1 LRVARALEPTI
12 ARVFGLVRGG
22 VGLAQ
27 DSLATAQHA
36 KGIVMSDIHEIL
48 VAVDFSQGSKAALAQ
63 AAFMA
68 QRVGAHLHV
77 LHVWGGPEFVPPD
90 ESTSDTTVSSFSRA
104 LEAQATRELEKF
116 VNEAKERGIAI
127 EHSFMESGVASSTI
141 VAVAKRHKYDLI
153 VLGTHGRTGVAHALL
168 GSVAERV
175 VRQAHCPVV
184 TVREQTAER
193 TPAIRRILSPVDYS
207 QGSRRALDYAST
219 IARAFR
225 AELDVVH
232 VWDRPSYVA
241 EDVIVHA
248 PDVTQRSLGDLIRE
262 NAERQMNDFLASHS
276 GAKNEGSR
284 QFPPHRL
291 LSGEPASTLIGE
303 LDKGEYDLVV
313 LGTHGRTGL
322 KRFLLGSIAE
332 KLVRYSPVPVITVPP
347 LRVSD
352 T

>member
-1 LRVARALEPTI
+1 
-12 ARVFGLVRGG
+12 
-22 VGLAQ
+22 
-27 DSLATAQHA
+27 
-36 KGIVMSDIHEIL
+36 MSDIHEIL
-48 VAVDFSQGSKAALAQ
+48 VAVDFSEGSKAALAH

-77 LHVWGGPEFVPPD
+77 VHVWGGPEFVAPD
-90 ESTSDTTVSSFSRA
+90 ESSTDVAVSSFSRA

-116 VNEAKERGIAI
+116 VNEAKGRGIAI
-127 EHSFMESGVASSTI
+127 EHSFVESGIASSTI
-141 VAVAKRHKYDLI
+141 VAVAKRDKYDLI
-153 VLGTHGRTGVAHALL
+153 VLGTHGRTGVAHTLL

-184 TVREQTAER
+184 TVREQTAKR

-219 IARAFR
+219 IAHAFR

-241 EDVIVHA
+241 EDVVVHA
-248 PDVTQRSLGDLIRE
+248 PDATQRSLGDLIRE
-262 NAERQMNDFLASHS
+262 NAERQMNDFLASLS
-276 GAKNEGSR
+276 SVAKEEGTR

-332 KLVRYSPVPVITVPP
+332 KLVRYSPVPVVTVPP